1 MDSFFKHLKEDIDNI
16 VSKDPAARGRLEV
29 LFCYPGLHA
38 VLVHRLSHWL
48 WGHGVKL
55 PARVLSYLSS
65 SLTGSEIHP
74 GAAIGRRVFIDH
86 GTGVVIGETAEI
98 GDDVTLYH
106 GVTLG
111 GTSLDVGKRHPTL
124 EHGVVV
130 GSGAQVLGPL
140 LIGAG
145 ARIGANAVVLQD
157 VPAGA
162 TMVGIPAKM
171 AKRQRPE
178 TCEEEFR
185 AYGVVNSAPDP
196 VGQDLK
202 GVHRQIES
210 LAQRVLELESQRDAA
225 RPSAAKAAKPTVKR
239 TTKTA
244 KTTRGRKTESDV
256 R

>member
-16 VSKDPAARGRLEV
+16 VDKDPAARNVWEV

-48 WGHGVKL
+48 WGHGLKL
-55 PARVLSYLSS
+55 PSRVLSYLSS
-65 SLTGSEIHP
+65 ILTGIEIHP
-74 GAAIGRRVFIDH
+74 GATIGRRFFIDH

-111 GTSLDVGKRHPTL
+111 GISLDVGKRHPTL
-124 EHGVVV
+124 EHGVIV

-145 ARIGANAVVLQD
+145 ARIGANAVVLED

-178 TCEEEFR
+178 ACEEEFR
-185 AYGVVNSAPDP
+185 AYGVIDSAPDP

-210 LAQRVLELESQRDAA
+210 LSQRIRELESRLGAA
-225 RPSAAKAAKPTVKR
+225 AAQMEKPKAKRTAKP
-239 TTKTA
+239 A
-244 KTTRGRKTESDV
+244 RGKKTEGDA